1 MGALVINTNSA
12 STEAQRNTS
21 IQMGELQKVMRR
33 ISSGIKIASPADDAG
48 GLAVATKMQAAM
60 KRTEKVNSNI
70 QNALSF
76 LQTQDGGLS
85 MAGKI
90 LDRVSELKTLY
101 LDITK
106 TGDATTGDKLN
117 YELEYQALCTEFT
130 NVLTAS
136 TFNGVA
142 LFGAASPGTV
152 RLTEDGNNTATLVL
166 DAVDLVADAAVTP
179 AILLGTSTLANIT
192 VAQVNTAIA
201 KVANFRATNGAAQ
214 SRLGFSSEMLSINK
228 GNLEA
233 AISRIV
239 DADVAEESSRLAKHS
254 VLSQAATAMLG
265 QANSTPNMALQLL
278 R

>member
-33 ISSGIKIASPADDAG
+33 ISSGNKIASPADDAG

>member
-1 MGALVINTNSA
+1 MGVLVINTNSA

>member
-152 RLTEDGNNTATLVL
+152 SLTEDGNNTATLVL

-179 AILLGTSTLANIT
+179 AILMGTSTLANIT

>member
-152 RLTEDGNNTATLVL
+152 SLTEDGNNTATLVL

>member
-1 MGALVINTNSA
+1 MINTNSA

-152 RLTEDGNNTATLVL
+152 SLTEDGNNTATLVL

-179 AILLGTSTLANIT
+179 AILMGTSTLANIT

>member
-130 NVLTAS
+130 SVLSAS

-152 RLTEDGNNTATLVL
+152 SLTEDGSATATLVL

-179 AILLGTSTLANIT
+179 AILVGTSTLANIT

-254 VLSQAATAMLG
+254 VLSQSATAMLG